1 MDFTTSSTAQ
11 DYLRRLAAFMQEH
24 VLPAEGKYCSE
35 IQNVADW
42 HTWKQPFNH
51 RGSESQGKAAGLW
64 NLFLPDKRYGA
75 IGFDECQVDGHFG
88 HLC

>member
-1 MDFTTSSTAQ
+1 MWPTGIHGNSLSIIEDLKA
-11 DYLRRLAAFMQEH
+11 RA
-24 VLPAEGKYCSE
+24 
-35 IQNVADW
+35 
-42 HTWKQPFNH
+42 
-51 RGSESQGKAAGLW
+51 KAAGLW